1 MSKLTLLSSG
11 FIADLGDHKV
21 TLSTFGLIM
30 ETPFLRAGMNRNG
43 FWFER
48 KYPRLVRAEG

>member
-1 MSKLTLLSSG
+1 LTLLSSG